1 MHQLYNSPGFL
12 GTRAMFLSDL
22 TLVLILISSTL
33 FTLGWRL
40 AVNKH
45 YSIHRWVQTSAAI
58 LNALVVI
65 NVMIGSL
72 LGYTLV
78 EAATNISKP
87 SVWVTLLHAGVGTI
101 GFLLG
106 IFIVLRAN
114 GLVPRAL
121 RFRNYKLFMR
131 VSYSLYMLATL
142 IGIAVYIVT
151 FMV

>member
-1 MHQLYNSPGFL
+1 LDIIY
-12 GTRAMFLSDL
+12 
-22 TLVLILISSTL
+22 L

-45 YSIHRWVQTSAAI
+45 YGIHRWVQTSAAI

-65 NVMIGSL
+65 NVMIGPL

-78 EAATNISKP
+78 EAATNISRP

-114 GLVPRAL
+114 GLMPRAL
-121 RFRNYKLFMR
+121 RFKNYKLFMR

-142 IGIAVYIVT
+142 ICIAVYITT
-151 FMV
+151 FVAQ